1 LLLYN
6 VKRINDPQ
14 PVNIAVQ
21 GGEITAVGTDA
32 TDNGRFRIHFTN
44 GLVLP
49 GFINSHDHL
58 DFNCFSPLGNEIYD
72 SYTAWGKDIHQRYRD
87 QIRAV
92 LNIPQQLRSSWGMY
106 KNLLAGITT
115 VINHGAHLKIDG
127 PLINIH
133 QETQNLHSVRF
144 ENKWKWKLNNPFKK
158 NKICVIHAGEGAV
171 DVSGKEIDEL
181 LKYNLLNRKIV
192 AVHGVAMS
200 AEQSAGFLGLVWCPE
215 SNRILLN
222 THTHVGLLKSNTQIV
237 FGTDSTLTG
246 DWNIWEHLRLARTLS
261 QMTDAELFDTVTGAP
276 AHLWG
281 LNNGRLEPG
290 KNADLVIVKA
300 EHDSVSW
307 NDLYSTDPKD
317 ILMVL
322 HKGKIR
328 MFDKSLLSQLNSL
341 QIDLYRYSQVK
352 INGLV
357 KFVEGD
363 LPGLANDIRSYHSQV
378 RFPFH

>member
-6 VKRINDPQ
+6 VKRINEPH

-21 GGEITAVGTDA
+21 GEEITAVGTSA
-32 TDNGRFRIHFTN
+32 PDNDHFRIHFTN
-44 GLVLP
+44 GLALP

-72 SYTAWGKDIHQRYRD
+72 SYTAWGKDIHKRYRD
-87 QIRAV
+87 QIQAV
-92 LNIPQQLRSSWGMY
+92 LNIPQQLRVSWGMY
-106 KNLLAGITT
+106 KNLLSGITT

-133 QETQNLHSVRF
+133 QDTQSLHSVRF
-144 ENKWKWKLNNPFKK
+144 ENKWKWKLNNPLKK

-171 DVSGKEIDEL
+171 EVSRKEVDEL
-181 LKYNLLNRKIV
+181 VKYNLLNRKIV

-200 AEQSAGFLGLVWCPE
+200 AEQSARFLGLVWCPE

-222 THTHVGLLKSNTQIV
+222 THADIGLLKLNTQIV

-246 DWNIWEHLRLARTLS
+246 DWNIWEHLRLARTLKQIS
-261 QMTDAELFDTVTGAP
+261 DAELFDTVTSTP

-281 LNNGRLEPG
+281 LNNGGLYPG
-290 KNADLVIVKA
+290 KDADLVIVKA
-300 EHDSVSW
+300 ENESVSW
-307 NDLYSTDPKD
+307 NDLYMTDPKD

-328 MFDKSLLSQLNSL
+328 MFDNSLLSQLNSL
-341 QIDLYRYSQVK
+341 QIDLYKYSKVNM
-352 INGLV
+352 NGIV

-363 LPGLANDIRSYHSQV
+363 LPRLTTDIRSYHSHI
-378 RFPFH
+378 RFPFS

>member
-6 VKRINDPQ
+6 VKRINDSR

-21 GGEITAVGTDA
+21 GEEITAIGTGN
-32 TDNGRFRIHFTN
+32 TDNDHFRIHFTN
-44 GLVLP
+44 ALALP
-49 GFINSHDHL
+49 GLINSHDHL
-58 DFNCFSPLGNEIYD
+58 DFNCFSPLGNEKYD
-72 SYTAWGKDIHQRYRD
+72 SYTAWGKDIHKRYPE
-87 QIRAV
+87 QIQAV
-92 LNIPQQLRSSWGMY
+92 LNIPQNLRATWGMY

-115 VINHGAHLKIDG
+115 VINHGAYLKIDR

-144 ENKWKWKLNNPFKK
+144 ENKWKWKLNNPFKR

-171 DVSGKEIDEL
+171 EVSRQEIDEL
-181 LKYNLLNRKIV
+181 LKYNLLHRKIV

-200 AEQSAGFLGLVWCPE
+200 AVQSARFMGLVWCPE

-222 THTHVGLLKSNTQIV
+222 THAEVGLLKLNTRIV

-246 DWNIWEHLRLARTLS
+246 DWNLWEHLRFARTLK
-261 QMTDAELFDTVTGAP
+261 QLDDAELFGSATSVP
-276 AHLWG
+276 ADLWG
-281 LNNGRLEPG
+281 LNNGDLQPG
-290 KNADLVIVKA
+290 KDADLVIVKS
-300 EHDSVSW
+300 ENESVSW
-307 NDLYSTDPKD
+307 NDLYMTNPKD

-341 QIDLYRYSQVK
+341 QIDLYKYSQANVD
-352 INGLV
+352 GTT

-363 LPGLANDIRSYHSQV
+363 LPALATAIRGYNSHI
-378 RFPFH
+378 RFPFN